1 MRKIQF
7 LHLVTTLF
15 HQYRRGTSVRRI
27 NLSIASVFLFVL
39 ISSVTLGAQK
49 DTNQSS
55 IFGTSFGISSIET
68 IHETK
73 SEAFDGK
80 LIITLAGSYSKKTK
94 YDVLYDYHIEGN
106 PQAFKNLSASEGKLI
121 IEDVLPGSYYNI
133 RVKRNADN
141 VLASA
146 ENNLVKIKHGKV
158 TSQTSLV
165 ATCGNLSWT
174 DCDGTARSQSGLQT
188 GRAYNSNASYR
199 GCGFEVSNNCQIVST
214 ERWHCVEGNDAIPN
228 AYTEFTTGNYYNAGF
243 TALQTARLNWITCN
257 YAYNADGVAAAL
269 WHLTGTGGSANSIY
283 QAAVSAIPTA
293 DGSQNNVVFYI
304 PNNSSVQ
311 TMMQYDCKVV
321 CSGTITD
328 IKIYNQDTDAAVV
341 TITNGAQ
348 IQANTLPNNYYIATE
363 VNGNLSSVLMTVNGV
378 QEGCESVAP
387 YTFPKG
393 AENNVNWNGGIGTHT
408 VVAHAYSSTGCGGPS
423 CDSKTITFEIVDVAQ
438 GTVSGHLYIDTNGNG
453 VQDAGEP
460 NLANVDV
467 KITDNNGVTQTV
479 STDGNGDYTATVVA
493 GITKVDV
500 DENDPQYP
508 SGYTQTEGSDPKFV
522 NVLNGQ
528 DTDAG
533 DNGYYLPGTVNGHLY
548 IDENGNGVQDAGE
561 ADLVGVDVKITDS
574 NGVTQ
579 TVTTDANGDYIASVP
594 PGATII
600 DVDENDPQYPS
611 GSTQTEGNDPTV
623 VTAVTGINVDAG
635 DNGYYQPA
643 SVSGHLYIDENGNG
657 VQDAGEAD
665 LAGVDVKITDDNGV
679 TQTVTTDANGDYTA
693 SVPPGA
699 TIIDVDENDPQYPSG
714 FIQTEGNDPTIVT
727 AVTGQDTDAGND
739 GFYQPASVSGHLYID
754 ENGNGVQDAGEADLA
769 GVDVKITDDNGVTQT
784 VTTDA
789 NGDYTASVPPG
800 ATIIDVDENDPQY
813 PSGFT
818 QTEGNDPTI
827 VTAVGGQD
835 TDAGNDG
842 YYQPASVSGH
852 LYIDENGNGVQDAG
866 EADLAGVDVKITD
879 ANGVSQTVTTDADG
893 NWEATVVPGLTV
905 ADVDENDADY
915 PSGFTQ
921 TEGNDPTSVTAVGGQ
936 DTDAGNDGYYQ
947 PATVSGHLYLDTN
960 GNGTQEAGE
969 PNLADVDVKVTDSN
983 GAVQIVSTDV
993 NGDWEASVPPG
1004 ETSADVDENDADYPA
1019 GYTQT
1024 EGDDP
1029 SSVIAVGGTD
1039 TDAGNDGYYLAGT
1052 VSGHLYLDGNNNGVQ
1067 DAGEAD
1073 LAGVDV
1079 KITDSNGD
1087 TQTVTTDANGD
1098 WVATVPPGGTIAE
1111 VDENDTDY
1119 PAGSTQTEGD
1129 NPTSVTAIAGE
1140 DKDAGNDGYYI
1151 PAEVFGHLYI
1161 DENANGVQDPGE
1173 EDLAGID
1180 VVITDSN
1187 GVAQTVVS
1195 DSNGDWVAVVP
1206 AGNTTADV
1214 QVNDP
1219 DFPEGYAQAEGT
1231 NPTVSVAISGE
1242 SVDGGTDGYSPCPGI
1257 PVVNVDNT
1265 VLICEGEPVT
1275 FDVLNVIADA
1285 SYVWDFGFG
1294 ASPSTATGSGPH
1306 EVFYLEPSASGTYV
1320 TISVMKE
1327 QCPPKFA
1334 TVATIKTS
1342 AIPTAEIIA
1351 DASEICVSENK
1362 VFEAG
1367 SKQSGAIYTWDF
1379 GTDASPSTAVG
1390 AGPHSVMY
1398 TSAGAKTATL
1408 EVDPNYSDLK
1418 NCPSTTEMS
1427 FQVEDCN
1434 GSVFGHLYLD
1444 ENGNGVQDGTEPD
1457 LANVD
1462 VILIDQYNNMKIVS
1476 TDANGDWSS
1485 EIAEGPV
1492 TANVNE
1498 NDPDYPTGSTQTEG
1512 DDPTSVVVVRNEAKD
1527 AGNDGYYVPAA
1538 VFGHL
1543 YLDQNE
1549 NFIQD
1554 GTEPDL
1560 AGVDVIVTDAN
1571 GAVQTVTSDANG
1583 DWNAVVPAGGL
1594 IADVDETDADY
1605 PTGSTQTEGTDPT
1618 PVSVLSGENKDAGN
1632 DGFFIPAE
1640 VIGHLYLDE
1649 NNNGTQ
1655 DVGEP
1660 DLAGVD
1666 VIITD
1671 SKGNVTTV
1679 TTNADGDWIAEV
1691 PAGVTS
1697 AKVDDTDP
1705 DYPTGSVQTE
1715 GDDPSVVTGISESTV
1730 DAGNDGYYVPS
1741 TVFGHVYYD
1750 DNNNGVQDAG
1760 EANIAGLSVIVT
1772 DSNGDVQTVE
1782 TDANGDW
1789 TAEVPAGVASAKLDN
1804 TDADYPTGATQ
1815 TEGDDPSNVLAVSG
1829 SAKDAGNDGFF
1840 KPATI
1845 FGHLYYDDNNNGVQ
1859 DGSEADLSDI
1869 DVVITDANGTVM
1881 TVTTDA
1887 NGDWSAQVL
1896 EGSATVKVDVT
1907 DADFPL
1913 GAVQTEGDDPSTV
1926 LAERGENKDAGND
1939 GYYVPTEVFGH
1950 LYLDEN
1956 NNNVQE
1962 AGEPDLANVD
1972 VKITKSDGSTLT
1984 VSTDANGDWKA
1995 PVTSGLTIAQ
2005 VDETDPDYPTGST
2018 QTEGNN
2024 PTIVSAILRQST
2036 DAGNDGYYVPAEVFG
2051 HLYIDENNNGTQDAG
2066 EPNLAN
2072 IDVLVT
2078 DASGV
2083 IQTVTTDG
2091 NGDWVAEVIAGSTTA
2106 KVDRT
2111 DPDFP
2116 MNATQTEGDDPTV
2129 VTAISGES
2137 VDNGI
2142 DGYTLG
2148 VTDIT
2153 PVVTFLPG
2161 VANGSTPMAWQ
2172 IKCQE
2177 LLGVPTNGTITMVMP
2192 KDPRLSF
2199 SYEANKT
2206 SVGPFVLENAKW
2218 AYNAANASFHI
2229 WTTTDVIPAS
2239 GSSTFG
2245 FEALYTP
2252 ENSTGEVTYT
2262 VTIITGS
2269 GGENNFLNN
2278 IDAETLVYF
2287 NN

>member
-15 HQYRRGTSVRRI
+15 HQYRRRTSVRRI

-55 IFGTSFGISSIET
+55 ILGTSFGISSIET

-146 ENNLVKIKHGKV
+146 ENNLVKINHGKV

-188 GRAYNSNASYR
+188 GRGYNSNSSYR

-228 AYTEFTTGNYYNAGF
+228 AYTEFTIGNYYNAGF

-257 YAYNADGVAAAL
+257 YAYNADGVAGAL
-269 WHLTGTGGSANSIY
+269 WHITGTGGSANSIY
-283 QAAVSAIPTA
+283 YAAVSAIPTA

-341 TITNGAQ
+341 TLTNGAE
-348 IQANTLPNNYYIATE
+348 IQASTLPNNYYIATE

-378 QEGCESVAP
+378 QEGCEGIAP

-408 VVAHAYSSTGCGGPS
+408 VEAHAYSTTGCEGQS

-467 KITDNNGVTQTV
+467 KITDNNGVSQTV
-479 STDGNGDYTATVVA
+479 STDGNGNYTATVVV

-522 NVLNGQ
+522 NVLNEQ
-528 DTDAG
+528 NTDAG
-533 DNGYYLPGTVNGHLY
+533 NNGYYLPGTVG
-548 IDENGNGVQDAGE
+548 
-561 ADLVGVDVKITDS
+561 
-574 NGVTQ
+574 
-579 TVTTDANGDYIASVP
+579 
-594 PGATII
+594 
-600 DVDENDPQYPS
+600 
-611 GSTQTEGNDPTV
+611 
-623 VTAVTGINVDAG
+623 
-635 DNGYYQPA
+635 
-643 SVSGHLYIDENGNG
+643 GHLYIDENGNG

-665 LAGVDVKITDDNGV
+665 LAGVNVKITD
-679 TQTVTTDANGDYTA
+679 
-693 SVPPGA
+693 S
-699 TIIDVDENDPQYPSG
+699 
-714 FIQTEGNDPTIVT
+714 
-727 AVTGQDTDAGND
+727 
-739 GFYQPASVSGHLYID
+739 
-754 ENGNGVQDAGEADLA
+754 
-769 GVDVKITDDNGVTQT
+769 NGVTQT

-827 VTAVGGQD
+827 VTVVGGQD

-893 NWEATVVPGLTV
+893 NWEATVVPGVTV

-969 PNLADVDVKVTDSN
+969 PDLAGVDVKVTDSN
-983 GAVQIVSTDV
+983 GAVQIVSTDA

-1004 ETSADVDENDADYPA
+1004 
-1019 GYTQT
+1019 Q
-1024 EGDDP
+1024 
-1029 SSVIAVGGTD
+1029 
-1039 TDAGNDGYYLAGT
+1039 
-1052 VSGHLYLDGNNNGVQ
+1052 
-1067 DAGEAD
+1067 
-1073 LAGVDV
+1073 
-1079 KITDSNGD
+1079 
-1087 TQTVTTDANGD
+1087 
-1098 WVATVPPGGTIAE
+1098 TIAE

-1151 PAEVFGHLYI
+1151 PGEVFGHLYI

-1187 GVAQTVVS
+1187 GVEQTVVS

-1214 QVNDP
+1214 KVNDP

-1242 SVDGGTDGYSPCPGI
+1242 SVDGGTDGYSPCPGVPI
-1257 PVVNVDNT
+1257 VNVDNL

-1275 FDVLNVIADA
+1275 FDILNVIADA

-1306 EVFYLEPSASGTYV
+1306 EVFYLEPSASGTFV
-1320 TISVMKE
+1320 TISVEKE
-1327 QCPPKFA
+1327 QCPPRFA

-1351 DASEICVSENK
+1351 DASEICVSESK

-1367 SKQSGAIYTWDF
+1367 SQQSGAIYTWDF

-1398 TSAGAKTATL
+1398 TSAGEKTATL

-1418 NCPSTTEMS
+1418 SCPSTTEMS

-1560 AGVDVIVTDAN
+1560 EGVDVIVTDAN
-1571 GAVQTVTSDANG
+1571 GDVQTVTSDANG

-1671 SKGNVTTV
+1671 SKGNETTV

-1705 DYPTGSVQTE
+1705 DFPTGSVQTE

-1789 TAEVPAGVASAKLDN
+1789 TAEVPAGVASAKLDD

-1840 KPATI
+1840 MPATI

-1869 DVVITDANGTVM
+1869 DVIITDANGTVM
-1881 TVTTDA
+1881 TVTTDE

-1972 VKITKSDGSTLT
+1972 VIITKSDGSTLT

-2024 PTIVSAILRQST
+2024 PTIVSAILREST
-2036 DAGNDGYYVPAEVFG
+2036 DAGNDGYYIPAEVFG
-2051 HLYIDENNNGTQDAG
+2051 HLYIDENDNGTQDAG

-2083 IQTVTTDG
+2083 TQTVTTDG

-2129 VTAISGES
+2129 VTALSGES

-2161 VANGSTPMAWQ
+2161 VASGSTPMAWQ

-2199 SYEANKT
+2199 SYDENKT